1 MRSGRSRP
9 ACSARSQPVL
19 RATPDST
26 PSRKAPAVA
35 RTSARPNTGPIRSL
49 SAASSR
55 SQATSDPDQTA
66 TDIDAAPLPHLPRRE
81 PYRRHRCNC
90 STNAVPDK
98 RNIMGEFVPML
109 DTAIKKGYV
118 RKIGDGL
125 FEITPEFEALIDER
139 HAASRYSE
147 RRPDPAPNR

>member
-1 MRSGRSRP
+1 M
-9 ACSARSQPVL
+9 AKKL
-19 RATPDST
+19 
-26 PSRKAPAVA
+26 
-35 RTSARPNTGPIRSL
+35 
-49 SAASSR
+49 
-55 SQATSDPDQTA
+55 
-66 TDIDAAPLPHLPRRE
+66 IDAE
-81 PYRRHRCNC
+81 KQIRHKALFMWLAALDCIK
-90 STNAVPDK
+90 AVPDK